1 MSARENAQA
10 AVGAALKMGADK
22 AAAIS
27 RPAVL
32 RHIEQTRRSRPEAS
46 PADVIKLLGRR
57 FTAAVATTGTVS
69 GASAVVPGVTTPAS
83 VALAVADAGTFTA
96 AAGLYTL
103 ALAEVHG
110 IPVHDLER
118 RRTLL
123 LGVLLGDAGS
133 KAINKAVGRTGP
145 HWARKVV
152 TAIPMESIHAVNKVL
167 GQNFVTKYGTK
178 QGILVLGKQVPLG
191 IGGAIGGTG
200 NAVFARFTIKAAA
213 RAFGPAPAEWP
224 SHITAQREEAA
235 QDEAFDAAAH
245 TGDTAS
251 RDAARDGV

>member
-1 MSARENAQA
+1 MGARENAQA
-10 AVGAALKMGADK
+10 AVGAALTKGADR
-22 AAAIS
+22 AVAIS

-32 RHIEQTRRSRPEAS
+32 KHIAQTRRSRPEES
-46 PADVIKLLGRR
+46 PADIIKVLGRR

-145 HWARKVV
+145 HWARRVV
-152 TAIPMESIHAVNKVL
+152 AAVPQEAIRSANKVL
-167 GQNFVTKYGTK
+167 GHNFVTRYGTQ
-178 QGILVLGKQVPLG
+178 QGVLVLGKQVPLG
-191 IGGAIGGTG
+191 IGGAIGGAG
-200 NAVFARFTIKAAA
+200 NALFARVTIKAAT
-213 RAFGPAPAEWP
+213 RAFGPAPTEWP
-224 SHITAQREEAA
+224 SHLDGRVLTVLQPDQLLASAH
-235 QDEAFDAAAH
+235 QDLE
-245 TGDTAS
+245 
-251 RDAARDGV
+251 RDHD